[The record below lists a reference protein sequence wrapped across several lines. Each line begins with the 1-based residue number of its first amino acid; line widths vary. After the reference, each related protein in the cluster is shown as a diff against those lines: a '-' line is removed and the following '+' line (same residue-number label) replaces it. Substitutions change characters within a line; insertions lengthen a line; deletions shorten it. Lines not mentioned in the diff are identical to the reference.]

1 MSLLRVEE
9 ISKKFG
15 AVEVLQKVSMSVEL
29 GTVTGLIGPNGAG
42 KSTLA
47 NIVSGY
53 VRPGG
58 GRVYVGGRDVT
69 TMPVHRRARLG
80 LGRTFQNLE
89 LFDGMSV
96 ADNVVVGRYGSRRA
110 PWLTGPGRRDRQY
123 AGGVLAGVALADSA
137 EVDAGALSFGQA
149 KMVEPARVVA
159 TQPSL
164 IVMDEP
170 AAGLTGDRTAGL
182 GRWLRE
188 FTGPDTAVLL
198 IEHNMSLVMG
208 IADYIYVL
216 DHGVLIGEGTPD
228 EVRANPAVVA
238 AYLGTGDE
246 T

>member
-1 MSLLRVEE
+1 MSFLRMEG
-9 ISKKFG
+9 IAKRFG
-15 AVEVLQKVSMSVEL
+15 AVEVLQNVSMSVEL

-53 VRPGG
+53 VRPDA
-58 GRVYVGGRDVT
+58 GRVRLAGRDVT
-69 TMPVHRRARLG
+69 SLPVHRRARLG
-80 LGRTFQNLE
+80 VGRTFQNLE

-96 ADNVVVGRYGSRRA
+96 ADNVVVGRYGSRRV

-123 AGGVLAGVALADSA
+123 AGTVLGDVALDGSAD
-137 EVDAGALSFGQA
+137 VDAGALSFGQA

-188 FTGPDTAVLL
+188 FTGPGTAVLL
-198 IEHNMSLVMG
+198 IEHNMSLVMSV
-208 IADYIYVL
+208 ADYIYVL

-238 AYLGTGDE
+238 AYLGTGDH

>member
-1 MSLLRVEE
+1 MSLLRLEN
-9 ISKKFG
+9 IAKSFG
-15 AVEVLQKVSMSVEL
+15 AVEVLQDVSMSVEP

-58 GRVYVGGRDVT
+58 GRVYLAGRDVT
-69 TMPVHRRARLG
+69 SLPVHKRARLG
-80 LGRTFQNLE
+80 IGRTFQNLE

-96 ADNVVVGRYGSRRA
+96 ADNVVVGRYGSHRA
-110 PWLTGPGRRDRQY
+110 PWLTGPGRRDREY
-123 AGGVLAGVALADSA
+123 AGGVLADVALADSA
-137 EVDAGALSFGQA
+137 DVDAGSLSFGQA

-159 TQPSL
+159 TTPSL
-164 IVMDEP
+164 VVMDEP

-188 FTGPDTAVLL
+188 FIGQDTAVLL
-198 IEHNMSLVMG
+198 IEHNMSLVMAV
-208 IADYIYVL
+208 ADYIYVL
-216 DHGVLIGEGTPD
+216 DHGVLIGQGTPD
-228 EVRANPAVVA
+228 EVRADPAVVA
-238 AYLGTGDE
+238 AYLGTGDD